1 MKTISIGEA
10 KPRLCDLVD
19 KAAKGQTHVI
29 TVHGRAVAQIAPVVS
44 ESMRLTEE
52 WRKRVKANNIRLNR
66 PGLPK
71 VTIKDLIERGR
82 RKWGSK

>member
-1 MKTISIGEA
+1 MKTLSIGKA
-10 KPRLCDLVD
+10 KPNLCELVE
-19 KAAKGQTHVI
+19 KARQGQTHVI
-29 TVHGRAVAQIAPVVS
+29 TVHGRPVAQIAPVVS
-44 ESMRLTEE
+44 ESLRLTEA

-82 RKWGSK
+82 RK